1 MTLSAGLAY
10 LIGEH
15 TTYYQEVMAG
25 AVISVLPMVIIFAF
39 FQRKFV
45 ESIAQTGIKG

>member
-1 MTLSAGLAY
+1 
-10 LIGEH
+10 
-15 TTYYQEVMAG
+15 MAG
-25 AVISVLPMVIIFAF
+25 AVISVLPMIIIFAF